1 MQVTFISPHASY
13 KFSKTPYPSLG
24 IGYLSAAI
32 RRQCKFVERIEFLD
46 GQIMTKEEFGNKV
59 SELVTDVALI
69 SATFSQTKSAL
80 WVVGQVKARNP
91 QAIVILGGAGPS
103 TLFDHQPDVF
113 RGQAVDFV
121 VKGEAEEILP
131 ALLFQILSRNSL
143 EQLNYPVK
151 FRSGVLVVG
160 PPFNPPDVKK
170 LPWPDRSI
178 FRMDAYLQRWQESA
192 QMTSVHLMGSRGCS
206 FRCGFCD
213 HTVTGYRIRFREP
226 QDAVAEM
233 LFLEKTFAPNDIF
246 YFDDLFTVK
255 KRRVLEI
262 CHLIIKNRLHTSWS
276 AQGRVDCVDEEMLTA
291 MKTAGCSEL
300 MFGVESGSNRI
311 LGYLNKGFT
320 RAQIIQAFDL
330 CHKVG
335 IRPGAY
341 LIVGVPG
348 ETRQDI
354 EASVTLVEQIEP
366 ALLNFS
372 FLTPFLGTPL
382 YQATKHLVKDWDF
395 EKWDDFNN
403 TIYDYPFEVD
413 PREACDLILNAYLR
427 KIRNGMTYSAYQFA
441 NEAQNP
447 I

>member
-1 MQVTFISPHASY
+1 MRVTFISPYVPY
-13 KFSKTPYPSLG
+13 KFSKTPYPALG

-32 RRQCKFVERIEFLD
+32 HLQSEFVEEIEFLD
-46 GQIMTKEEFGNKV
+46 GQIMTKEDFEKNV

-69 SATFSQTKSAL
+69 SATISQTKSAL
-80 WVVGQVKARNP
+80 WVAGQVKARNP

-103 TLFDHQPDVF
+103 TLFDYQPDVF
-113 RGQAVDFV
+113 CGKAVDFV

-131 ALLFQILSRNSL
+131 TLLFQILSRNSL

-151 FRSGVLVVG
+151 FRGGVLFVG

-178 FRMDAYLQRWQESA
+178 FRIDVYLQRWQESA
-192 QMTSVHLMGSRGCS
+192 RMTSVHLMGSRGCF

-213 HTVTGYRIRFREP
+213 HTVTGHKIRFREP
-226 QDAVAEM
+226 QDVAAEM
-233 LFLEKTFAPNDIF
+233 LFLEKTFTPNDIF

-255 KRRVLEI
+255 KRRVLKI
-262 CHLIIKNRLHTSWS
+262 CHLIIKNSLHTSWS

-311 LGYLNKGFT
+311 LSYLNKGFT

-335 IRPGAY
+335 IRSGAY

-348 ETRQDI
+348 EMRQDI

-372 FLTPFLGTPL
+372 FLTPFPGTPL

-403 TIYDYPFEVD
+403 TIYDYPFEID
-413 PREACDLILNAYLR
+413 PRKARDLIRDAYLK
-427 KIRNGMTYSAYQFA
+427 KIKSGMPYSAYQFA
-441 NEAQNP
+441 NEVQNP
-447 I
+447 V